1 MSKHSLS
8 QFLLIFTFFIAL
20 MSNDA
25 SSSETI
31 YYPRS
36 TAKIDPH
43 IDFIL
48 EILNTALREF
58 PGKYQPVPSAAA
70 YPQTR
75 SINEAISPYGQI
87 DLVWT
92 MSTNER
98 ETKLIPI
105 RIPLDKG
112 LLGWRIAFVNDKN
125 KDILSQ
131 VKSLN
136 DLKKFDAGQVHD
148 WPDTEILQNN
158 MLNVVSSSTYE
169 AMFKM
174 LAANRFDYSPRAIFE
189 IWGELASHSS
199 MPIFIDTHIV
209 LHYPTAFY
217 FFVSPRKPVFA
228 NDLKLGIERII
239 TNGQF
244 EKIFQKYQRDAIQKA
259 DIKHRTV
266 IELRNPLLDS
276 RRLPLNRPELW
287 FKP

>member
-98 ETKLIPI
+98 EAKLIPI

-228 NDLKLGIERII
+228 NDLKLGMERII

>member
-1 MSKHSLS
+1 
-8 QFLLIFTFFIAL
+8 

-75 SINEAISPYGQI
+75 SINEAVSPYGKI

-98 ETKLIPI
+98 EAKLIPI

-125 KDILSQ
+125 QDILSQ

-228 NDLKLGIERII
+228 NDLKLGMERII

>member
-75 SINEAISPYGQI
+75 SINEAVSPYGKI

-98 ETKLIPI
+98 EAKLIPI

-228 NDLKLGIERII
+228 NDLKLGMERII